1 MQKTGRWSK
10 SLALVLRKEPIM
22 KKIAL
27 ILLSLCVLFTTSGCT
42 EETDSSKSSSS
53 SSSSQSSNSSV
64 SDDSS
69 KPEDDS
75 SKVDDSS
82 ENDSSEP
89 EKPQDS
95 SEDDSSQPEVPSD
108 EKPMLL
114 TLDRKDLYEYKW
126 MEDDTL
132 TLVECDFSA
141 LLLCEDDAKRYP
153 ELAQLLKDNAAA
165 QEGYIKGE
173 HDMLAELADEM
184 YSYNP
189 EGFMPLVS
197 KRDVQVRRADSTV
210 LSYLVDSYYYNGI
223 FESRDFSGVN
233 YDTKTAKMLSFP
245 DVVAD
250 IEGFAKVAQDKLF
263 DSVGKGVFASENAV
277 TDYFEMYSHDYVCW
291 NVDYNGVTV
300 YFTAGELAS
309 EEVGAFNVTVTFD
322 EHPELFN
329 KKYMSVPDS
338 YIVSMPMKFGFSS
351 DLNGDG
357 KCEAISVYDSYNY
370 ENEYNA
376 KAEIFVN
383 DASCSEDFWGY
394 GVEPY
399 YVKAPNGKHYI
410 YLFTELETQFY
421 LYVYEISDTGI
432 TKVGEENVSPY
443 YHDGM
448 FSIPTDPDLMCFN
461 IYVDSELPDG
471 YTYFCVGE
479 DGLPKRQ

>member
-1 MQKTGRWSK
+1 
-10 SLALVLRKEPIM
+10 M
-22 KKIAL
+22 KKITL
-27 ILLSLCVLFTTSGCT
+27 ILLSLCVLLSTSGCT
-42 EETDSSKSSSS
+42 EGSDSSSGSKAD
-53 SSSSQSSNSSV
+53 SSQSSSAV

-69 KPEDDS
+69 KPKDDS
-75 SKVDDSS
+75 SDNSIDDSSVTDDNSTDDSS
-82 ENDSSEP
+82 EPDV
-89 EKPQDS
+89 PQDS
-95 SEDDSSQPEVPSD
+95 SEDDSSQTDPPSD

-141 LLLCEDDAKRYP
+141 LLLSEDDAKLYP
-153 ELAQLLKDNAAA
+153 ELAQILKDNAKA
-165 QEGYIKGE
+165 QEGYIKSE
-173 HDMLAELADEM
+173 HDLLAELADEM

-189 EGFMPLVS
+189 EGFTPLVS
-197 KRDVQVRRADSTV
+197 KQDVQVRRSDSIV
-210 LSYLVDSYYYNGI
+210 FSYLVDSYYYNGI

-233 YDTKTAKMLSFP
+233 YDTKTGTMLSFP
-245 DVVAD
+245 DVVID
-250 IEGFAKVAQDKLF
+250 IDGFAKVAQDTLF

-291 NVDYNGVTV
+291 NVGYNGVTV

-338 YIVSMPMKFGFSS
+338 YIVSMPMKFEFGA
-351 DLNGDG
+351 DLSGDG
-357 KCEAISVYDSYNY
+357 KCEAITVYDSYD
-370 ENEYNA
+370 EDNEYYA
-376 KAEIFVN
+376 TADILVN
-383 DASCSEDFWGY
+383 DAYYSENFWAY

-410 YLFTELETQFY
+410 YLFAELETQFY
-421 LYVYEISDTGI
+421 LYVYEITDNAI
-432 TKVGEENVSPY
+432 AKVGEENVSPY

-448 FSIPTDPDLMCFN
+448 LSIPTDPDLMCFN

-471 YTYFCVGE
+471 YTYFCVGA
-479 DGLPKRQ
+479 DGMPKRQ

>member
-1 MQKTGRWSK
+1 
-10 SLALVLRKEPIM
+10 M
-22 KKIAL
+22 KKITL

-69 KPEDDS
+69 KPEDDSSENGSDDS

-245 DVVAD
+245 DVVTD

-322 EHPELFN
+322 EHPEFFN